1 MELIENCKRAIAEN
15 RCLGCVGLAEKDW
28 ILPKKCP
35 YLPSA
40 EKSIKQIKLNLR
52 NGEKMKYRF
61 EIDKRLMGLNEYTRL
76 NRENKYKGNQAKQ
89 REQAYIMWCIK
100 EQLGDLKLDKSVIGH
115 FTWIEENKRRD
126 LDNICF
132 AKKFILDALVNAGV
146 LADDNRKIVTN
157 FTDSFG
163 YSNKSRVI
171 VELEET
177 VENSKK
183 KL

>member
-1 MELIENCKRAIAEN
+1 MKLIENCKRAIAEN

-28 ILPKKCP
+28 IPPKKCP

-40 EKSIKQIKLNLR
+40 EESIKQIKLNLR

-100 EQLGDLKLDKSVIGH
+100 EQLGDLKLDKPVIGH

-132 AKKFILDALVNAGV
+132 AKKFILDALVQAGV
-146 LADDNRKIVTN
+146 LKDDNRKIVIN
-157 FTDSFG
+157 FTDSFE
-163 YSNKSRVI
+163 YADKSKVI

-177 VENSKK
+177 KRA
-183 KL
+183 